1 MKTKVKLQSIIFL
14 LLICV
19 SSYAQESNTTK
30 PYTLEKCKELALKNN
45 VKSQNST
52 LSLEAAMQTKKEAF
66 TKYFP
71 SISTMGVGFKATDPM
86 MSMELPLGEMI
97 GNPEM
102 PPISMSMLKKGM
114 IGVATVS
121 QPVFAGGQIITGN
134 KLAKIGVEASELQK
148 TMSDD
153 EVLLTVEQYFWQ
165 IVTIEEKVKTLTE
178 AETLLNRA
186 HEDVSNAYNAGMIN
200 KNELLKVEL
209 KQHELES
216 NKLKINNGLKLSKMV
231 LAQYVGVPYEYLE
244 LDAAVDETEINILQ
258 VRVDHQTAL
267 QQRTEYQLLNK
278 SIEAG
283 KMQVRMEVGKNLPT
297 VAVGAGWNYMH
308 FDKKSPM
315 AMETDF
321 GMGFVTVSV
330 PITNWWGGSHAIK
343 RQKINVQ
350 IAENDKRNAE
360 EMLLIQMQQ
369 LWNELEEASLQIQLS
384 EKAITSALEN
394 VRLNTDY
401 YKAGTGL
408 LTDLLDAQTALQQT
422 RDQHTEATANYR
434 IKISKYK
441 QATGQR

>member
-1 MKTKVKLQSIIFL
+1 MYKIIKLKSIIML
-14 LLICV
+14 LMVCA
-19 SSYAQESNTTK
+19 SSHAQEVF
-30 PYTLEKCKELALKNN
+30 TLEKCKELALQNN
-45 VKSQNST
+45 AKSQNSL
-52 LSLEAAMQTKKEAF
+52 LSLEASMQTKKEAF

-71 SISTMGVGFKATDPM
+71 SISTMGVGFKATEHM
-86 MSMELPLGEMI
+86 MAMELPLGEMV
-97 GNPEM
+97 GNPEI
-102 PPISMSMLKKGM
+102 PPVSMNMLKKGM
-114 IGVATVS
+114 IGVATIS

-153 EVLLTVEQYFWQ
+153 EILLTVEQYFWQ
-165 IVTIEEKVKTLTE
+165 IVTIEEKVKTIAE

-186 HEDVSNAYNAGMIN
+186 HEDVSNAYNAGLIN
-200 KNELLKVEL
+200 KNDLLKVEL

-216 NKLKINNGLKLSKMV
+216 NKLKVVNGLKISKMV
-231 LAQYVGVPYEYLE
+231 LAQYVGVPYENFE
-244 LDAAVDETEINILQ
+244 IDSASPETGINMFQI
-258 VRVDHQTAL
+258 RVDHQEAL
-267 QQRTEYQLLNK
+267 SQRTEYQLLDK

-308 FDKKSPM
+308 FDRKSPM

-369 LWNELEEASLQIQLS
+369 LWNELEEASFQVQLS

-434 IKISKYK
+434 IKMSKYK